1 MGLAA
6 QKAAD
11 VGAGIDEFVQVDA
24 GLYVHAVQHIHHVFG
39 SHIACGAPGIGA
51 AAQAGDR
58 AVVLPQAHLQRG
70 QGVGQRLAVGVME
83 MARNG
88 VDAVMLQRRLHG
100 ALHLARCAHA
110 DGVGHAHMLHADL
123 LHQPRQA
130 GHALGCDFALI
141 RATHGATHRPPHG
154 NAGRAGGLS
163 DRRKALDALGN
174 AAVDV
179 LLAEGLAGRAEDH
192 DLVRPVGQRRCKALE
207 VGRQHRIDH
216 ALLARDAGHHLVVV
230 RHLWHPLGRHIAG
243 DLDVLQAR
251 VLQAL
256 HQADLDLGRY
266 RRRLVLQAVT
276 RADIDDLDFG
286 RKAHGVTLRQKRGRT
301 DPPIVSDRL
310 RALARQ
316 RTSRAPRA
324 TPGAAMDSS
333 SPVNTSTVAAEGG
346 TRVMAPQPDA
356 ARHERQ
362 APLAGER
369 PPTAT
374 PASTSAWSGNPL
386 IVTVAPNG
394 AYKQPRDHAALPI
407 TADALA
413 ATARAC
419 LDAGAAMLHM
429 HIRDAQGRHSLDLQ
443 GYRAAIH
450 RVRQAVGQA
459 LVLQITSEAAGIY
472 RAAAQIALV
481 EALRPEA
488 VSVGLREFDRPEIGE
503 AGLQRFFT
511 GLARQRT
518 LTQIILYDLADLRR
532 WQDLR
537 ARAVVPQAPWSLLFV
552 LGRYS
557 AGQTS
562 SPRDLLPF
570 V

>member
-1 MGLAA
+1 
-6 QKAAD
+6 
-11 VGAGIDEFVQVDA
+11 
-24 GLYVHAVQHIHHVFG
+24 
-39 SHIACGAPGIGA
+39 
-51 AAQAGDR
+51 
-58 AVVLPQAHLQRG
+58 
-70 QGVGQRLAVGVME
+70 
-83 MARNG
+83 
-88 VDAVMLQRRLHG
+88 
-100 ALHLARCAHA
+100 
-110 DGVGHAHMLHADL
+110 
-123 LHQPRQA
+123 
-130 GHALGCDFALI
+130 
-141 RATHGATHRPPHG
+141 
-154 NAGRAGGLS
+154 
-163 DRRKALDALGN
+163 
-174 AAVDV
+174 
-179 LLAEGLAGRAEDH
+179 
-192 DLVRPVGQRRCKALE
+192 
-207 VGRQHRIDH
+207 
-216 ALLARDAGHHLVVV
+216 
-230 RHLWHPLGRHIAG
+230 
-243 DLDVLQAR
+243 
-251 VLQAL
+251 
-256 HQADLDLGRY
+256 
-266 RRRLVLQAVT
+266 
-276 RADIDDLDFG
+276 
-286 RKAHGVTLRQKRGRT
+286 
-301 DPPIVSDRL
+301 
-310 RALARQ
+310 
-316 RTSRAPRA
+316 
-324 TPGAAMDSS
+324 MDSS

-346 TRVMAPQPDA
+346 TRVTAPKPDA

-369 PPTAT
+369 QPTAT

-488 VSVGLREFDRPEIGE
+488 VSVGLREFDQPEIGE

-570 V
+570 VTAHEGPEPWAVCAFGATENSCIAAAAALGGHARVGFENNLLCKDGSIAPDNAALVRQAVQVAQALGRPLATADDIRQWR

>member
-1 MGLAA
+1 M
-6 QKAAD
+6 
-11 VGAGIDEFVQVDA
+11 
-24 GLYVHAVQHIHHVFG
+24 
-39 SHIACGAPGIGA
+39 
-51 AAQAGDR
+51 
-58 AVVLPQAHLQRG
+58 
-70 QGVGQRLAVGVME
+70 
-83 MARNG
+83 
-88 VDAVMLQRRLHG
+88 
-100 ALHLARCAHA
+100 
-110 DGVGHAHMLHADL
+110 
-123 LHQPRQA
+123 
-130 GHALGCDFALI
+130 
-141 RATHGATHRPPHG
+141 
-154 NAGRAGGLS
+154 
-163 DRRKALDALGN
+163 
-174 AAVDV
+174 
-179 LLAEGLAGRAEDH
+179 
-192 DLVRPVGQRRCKALE
+192 
-207 VGRQHRIDH
+207 
-216 ALLARDAGHHLVVV
+216 
-230 RHLWHPLGRHIAG
+230 
-243 DLDVLQAR
+243 
-251 VLQAL
+251 
-256 HQADLDLGRY
+256 
-266 RRRLVLQAVT
+266 
-276 RADIDDLDFG
+276 
-286 RKAHGVTLRQKRGRT
+286 
-301 DPPIVSDRL
+301 
-310 RALARQ
+310 
-316 RTSRAPRA
+316 
-324 TPGAAMDSS
+324 
-333 SPVNTSTVAAEGG
+333 
-346 TRVMAPQPDA
+346 
-356 ARHERQ
+356 
-362 APLAGER
+362 
-369 PPTAT
+369 
-374 PASTSAWSGNPL
+374 

-450 RVRQAVGQA
+450 SVRQAVGRA

-570 V
+570 VTAHEGPEPWAVCAFGATENSCIAAAAALGGHARVGFENNLLCKDGSIAPDNAALVRQAVQVAQALGRPLATADDIRQWR